1 MTEPVPGEAEFP
13 PAFNLSTQATAGDAS
28 QLLRSHCEQ
37 GTPAKGTAKL
47 PLDTPRHALR
57 VIG

>member
-1 MTEPVPGEAEFP
+1 MTEPVPGGAQFP
-13 PAFNLSTQATAGDAS
+13 PGFNLSSQATVGDAS

-47 PLDTPRHALR
+47 PLDTPGQALR